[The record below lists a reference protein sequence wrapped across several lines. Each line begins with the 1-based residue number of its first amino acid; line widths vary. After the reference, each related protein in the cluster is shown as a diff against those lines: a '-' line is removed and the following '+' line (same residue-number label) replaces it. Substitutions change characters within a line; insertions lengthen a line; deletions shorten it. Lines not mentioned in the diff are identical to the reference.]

1 MIISGLLLLCGLGIL
16 TYGSNWLIEGSSSLA
31 RNYRISEVVIGLV
44 VIGFGTSLPELLI
57 NIFASIKG
65 QANGILLGNVIG
77 SNNFNLLFILGITG
91 LIVPLKVQGN
101 TIWKEIPISLLA
113 AIAILVVANDN
124 LINSNSENI
133 ISRANG
139 LILVVFFLV
148 FLYYVSTII
157 KNDEHREDDTQE
169 VLNTKKTILLI
180 IGGLTG
186 LLLGGKIMVDNAV
199 NIAQLLGVDNKIIGL
214 TIVSAGTSLPELAAS
229 ITAARKNKADL
240 AVGNI
245 IGSNIFN
252 IFLILGTSALINP
265 IKYDSTFNIDI
276 TILIVGT
283 VFLFTAMFTG
293 KKGKLDRWEAIL
305 LLVGFVSYMGYTL
318 V

>member
-1 MIISGLLLLCGLGIL
+1 M
-16 TYGSNWLIEGSSSLA
+16 
-31 RNYRISEVVIGLV
+31 
-44 VIGFGTSLPELLI
+44 
-57 NIFASIKG
+57 
-65 QANGILLGNVIG
+65 
-77 SNNFNLLFILGITG
+77 
-91 LIVPLKVQGN
+91 
-101 TIWKEIPISLLA
+101 
-113 AIAILVVANDN
+113 
-124 LINSNSENI
+124 
-133 ISRANG
+133 
-139 LILVVFFLV
+139 
-148 FLYYVSTII
+148 
-157 KNDEHREDDTQE
+157 
-169 VLNTKKTILLI
+169 
-180 IGGLTG
+180 
-186 LLLGGKIMVDNAV
+186 
-199 NIAQLLGVDNKIIGL
+199 

-252 IFLILGTSALINP
+252 IFLILGTSALITP